1 VAGSKLIFQGPARFA
16 YELDDDGK
24 VKVNPDGTISVDWW
38 LRGEDDEWHPW
49 MSNTFTRTDG

>member
-1 VAGSKLIFQGPARFA
+1 MAGSKLIFRVLRAFA

-38 LRGEDDEWHPW
+38 LREDDEWHPW